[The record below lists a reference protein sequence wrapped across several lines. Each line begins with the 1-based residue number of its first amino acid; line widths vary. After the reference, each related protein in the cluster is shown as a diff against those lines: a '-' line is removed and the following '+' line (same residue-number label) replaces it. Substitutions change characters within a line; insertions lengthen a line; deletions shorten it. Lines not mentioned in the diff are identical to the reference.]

1 MVLKNNLNEAY
12 QKSISKILKNGKKPN
27 PKLIYPDV
35 CALCRPFDDQSYL
48 RIRMETEAV
57 NLI

>member
-1 MVLKNNLNEAY
+1 M
-12 QKSISKILKNGKKPN
+12 KKPN
-27 PKLIYPDV
+27 PKLIYLDV

-48 RIRMETEAV
+48 RIRMETEAI